1 VDCDRP
7 LVIVRARVLIPDVPH
22 ETIQDA
28 TSGTAFSSVPAHLAR
43 FPLAEGRVGEVLYH
57 TMKAQSRKGER
68 VARSTLELPYDL
80 WKAMKI
86 ISMDAGVSL
95 RQVVI
100 EALTEYVARR
110 SAGRKNRKG

>member
-1 VDCDRP
+1 
-7 LVIVRARVLIPDVPH
+7 
-22 ETIQDA
+22 
-28 TSGTAFSSVPAHLAR
+28 
-43 FPLAEGRVGEVLYH
+43 
-57 TMKAQSRKGER
+57 M
-68 VARSTLELPYDL
+68 ARSTLELPYDL